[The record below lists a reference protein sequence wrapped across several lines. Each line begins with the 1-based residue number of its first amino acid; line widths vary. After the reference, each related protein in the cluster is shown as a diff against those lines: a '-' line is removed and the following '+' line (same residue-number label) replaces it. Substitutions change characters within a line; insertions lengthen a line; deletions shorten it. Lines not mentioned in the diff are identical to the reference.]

1 MKTYREALLKMFKK
15 IKLFVKENYKLLFD
29 IFYFVLSIIAMINLK
44 DQNKNLW
51 LFVLVIV
58 YMILHFLSGFI
69 DSVKEVQ
76 HPKIRYTKKNENGD
90 VIVEE
95 EKLHQALI
103 YLSILEDHIEGR

>member
-1 MKTYREALLKMFKK
+1 MKTYKEALLKMFKK
-15 IKLFVKENYKLLFD
+15 IKLFAKENYKLLFD
-29 IFYFVLSIIAMINLK
+29 YFYFVLSIICVINLK
-44 DQNKNLW
+44 DQNKKLW
-51 LFVLVIV
+51 LFVLVVV
-58 YMILHFLSGFI
+58 YMILRFMFRFI

-103 YLSILEDHIEGR
+103 YLSVLEDRIEGR